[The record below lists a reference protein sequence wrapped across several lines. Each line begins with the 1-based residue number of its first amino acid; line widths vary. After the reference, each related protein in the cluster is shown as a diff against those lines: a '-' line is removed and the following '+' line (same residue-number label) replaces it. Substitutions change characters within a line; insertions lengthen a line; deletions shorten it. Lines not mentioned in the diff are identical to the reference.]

1 MTKNEAKVFAA
12 KWLPDWTGNNPEKLV
27 DYYSN
32 DVFYLDPGIPNGV
45 SGKNEL
51 LSYFKKLLDQNPDW
65 IWKQIEAI
73 PLENGFLNKWLAKI
87 PVGQKTIEV
96 IGICFVLFDVHGKIR
111 RNEVYFDRTDLVA
124 EIYKLK
130 NKNPLK

>member
-1 MTKNEAKVFAA
+1 MMNKEEAKQFAA

-32 DVFYLDPGIPNGV
+32 DVFYLDPGIPDGI
-45 SGKNEL
+45 SGKNKL
-51 LSYFKKLLDQNPDW
+51 LSYFKKLLAQNPDW

-96 IGICFVLFDVHGKIR
+96 IGVCFVQFNRHGKIR
-111 RNEVYFDRTDLVA
+111 RNEVYFDRTELVS

-130 NKNPLK
+130 NKIH

>member
-1 MTKNEAKVFAA
+1 MMNKEEAKQFAA

-32 DVFYLDPGIPNGV
+32 DVFYLDPRIPDGI
-45 SGKNEL
+45 SGKNKL
-51 LSYFKKLLDQNPDW
+51 LSYFKKLLAQNPDW

-87 PVGQKTIEV
+87 PVGHKTIEV
-96 IGICFVLFDVHGKIR
+96 IGVCFVQFNRHGKIR
-111 RNEVYFDRTDLVA
+111 RNEVYFDRTELVS

-130 NKNPLK
+130 NKIH